1 MTRASDREANSEQVS
16 SCLFGDLSS
25 AKWRFRSVVL
35 NFAAPHNDRI

>member
-1 MTRASDREANSEQVS
+1 MTRASDREASSEWVPD
-16 SCLFGDLSS
+16 CLFGDLAF